1 MRQRMFLAACGA
13 GALGLLSGCAKSTPV
28 EGAPTPSTTSMD
40 AADNARWNAN
50 IQSVTQ
56 SRGEVVQTTR
66 DRSYGS
72 ATWTPGASRSL
83 SNINVVFTYTG
94 PERTL
99 AWAILPGSC
108 NSPTLPVLPMS
119 NFPELSIAGGGRS
132 QVTTSLPLELPTTG
146 SYHIDIYRDR
156 RASADALVACGNL
169 RFASR

>member
-1 MRQRMFLAACGA
+1 
-13 GALGLLSGCAKSTPV
+13 
-28 EGAPTPSTTSMD
+28 MD
-40 AADNARWNAN
+40 AASGNARWNAN

-66 DRSYGS
+66 DRSYGTAIWS
-72 ATWTPGASRSL
+72 HGASPSL

-108 NSPTLPVLPMS
+108 GSPTLPVIPMS
-119 NFPELSIAGGGRS
+119 NFPELAIAGGGRS
-132 QVTTSLPLELPTTG
+132 QVTTSLPLELPVTG

-156 RASADALVACGNL
+156 RASADGLVACGNL
-169 RFASR
+169 RFSAG